1 MINNKFF
8 KIMIIILILVIL
20 PGTLGFVPEK
30 GVEKNETVYV
40 VLNYDGSIED
50 ERVVNWVHG
59 TSKEDYWTDYG
70 DYLTIS
76 NMLSEEMPKIE
87 GNKIIWPMSSLQKG
101 DLYYQGTTD
110 KELPVDISITY
121 FLDGKEINGEEIA
134 GKSGNLKIIF
144 TVENKLL
151 WDEPIKYI
159 DYEDNPEEYY
169 QEYYTPL
176 LVQISL
182 KADLNIFSDIVAED
196 GTKVV
201 IGEEMNI
208 SFGSYPYPEDE
219 FMLEMKGEKI
229 ELNPIS
235 VTIIP
240 KEIPFPDLGDSEEGL
255 IEMIDGLNE
264 MENGVSEIVEG
275 LDEMIREADS
285 FESGSMDLVD
295 AISEINHGANSL
307 KNNSS
312 EIDKGFSGL
321 LSGIKELQKESVGLA
336 GGLAEINQGLASIL
350 TNHTD
355 LVAIAQGLV
364 SSDPSNPTYQQLLA
378 IAQGEQV
385 ALTSIGSGL
394 NQLTEGI
401 SLLPDGINQ
410 LYDGQKKL
418 SDGWDDYSNGLS
430 ELYDGTQQLYDETKN
445 FPNDIDKLVEGV
457 TEIKNGISELA
468 DDGIVEIKNGITESI
483 NDLRKAKA
491 LENKTNNLA
500 ESYSSFMNNEL
511 NKNSSVQFILQTH
524 EIKIEEI
531 EFENTE
537 ENIDSELSLWQE
549 IISFFKR

>member
-1 MINNKFF
+1 MKSNKFF
-8 KIMIIILILVIL
+8 KIIIIILTLAIL
-20 PGTLGFVPEK
+20 PSTLGFVPEK

-40 VLNYDGSIED
+40 ILNYDGSIED

-76 NMLSEEMPKIE
+76 NMLSEEIPKIE
-87 GNKIIWPMSSLQKG
+87 GDKVIWSMSSLQKG

-110 KELPVDISITY
+110 KKLSVDISITY
-121 FLDGKEINGEEIA
+121 LLDGKEINGEELV
-134 GKSGNLKIIF
+134 GKSGILKIVFRI
-144 TVENKLL
+144 ENKLI
-151 WDEPIKYI
+151 ENKPIKYI
-159 DYEDNPEEYY
+159 DYEGNPEEYY
-169 QEYYTPL
+169 EEYYTPI

-182 KADLNIFSDIVAED
+182 KANLNIFSDIVAED

-219 FMLEMKGEKI
+219 FIVEMKGENI
-229 ELNPIS
+229 ELDPINI
-235 VTIIP
+235 TIIP

-264 MENGVSEIVEG
+264 MENGVSEIIEG

-285 FESGSMDLVD
+285 FENGSMDLVG
-295 AISEINHGANSL
+295 AISEINHGAYSL

-321 LSGIKELQKESVGLA
+321 LSGIKELQKESVDLVSGLVEIDQGLA
-336 GGLAEINQGLASIL
+336 GIL
-350 TNHTD
+350 TYHTD

-385 ALTSIGSGL
+385 ALTSISAGL

-401 SLLPDGINQ
+401 SFLPDGINQ

-418 SDGWDDYSNGLS
+418 SDGWNDYSNGLS
-430 ELYDGTQQLYDETKN
+430 ELYDGTQQLYDETKD
-445 FPNDIDKLVEGV
+445 FPNDIDKLVDGAIEIRDGTSKLTDDGIV
-457 TEIKNGISELA
+457 KIKNGI
-468 DDGIVEIKNGITESI
+468 IESI

-500 ESYSSFMNNEL
+500 KNYNSFMDNEL

-531 EFENTE
+531 EL
-537 ENIDSELSLWQE
+537 ENIEVNTSNELDFWQK
-549 IISFFKR
+549 IVSFFKR